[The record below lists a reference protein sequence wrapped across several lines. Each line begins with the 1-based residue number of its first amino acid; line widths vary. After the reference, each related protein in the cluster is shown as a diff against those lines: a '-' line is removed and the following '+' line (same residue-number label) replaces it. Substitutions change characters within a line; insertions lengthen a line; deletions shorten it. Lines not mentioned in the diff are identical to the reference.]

1 MQYIAYDWV
10 KKAHKCNILHFICL
24 NVKISVGDRMKIHGN
39 ESNDVIINEIGTRI
53 KERRIALGVTQKEL
67 SVESGVSLR
76 MINNVE
82 NGSNVSLDNLISIL
96 RVLRVAENL
105 DLLIDESRVNPFD
118 VVELGRRRKRV
129 YPKEKQES
137 SQWKWGDEQ

>member
-1 MQYIAYDWV
+1 MTL
-10 KKAHKCNILHFICL
+10 KCNILHFIYL
-24 NVKISVGDRMKIHGN
+24 DDRISLGDRMKIYGN
-39 ESNDVIINEIGTRI
+39 ESNDVIINEIGKRI
-53 KERRIALGVTQKEL
+53 KERRIALGITQKEL

-105 DLLIDESRVNPFD
+105 DLLIAESRVNPFD
-118 VVELGRRRKRV
+118 VVELGGRRKRV
-129 YPKEKQES
+129 YHKEDKES
-137 SQWKWGDEQ
+137 SPWKWGDES

>member
-1 MQYIAYDWV
+1 MQYIAYKRV
-10 KKAHKCNILHFICL
+10 NTALKCNILHFILL
-24 NVKISVGDRMKIHGN
+24 NAKITLGDRMKIYGN
-39 ESNDVIINEIGTRI
+39 ESNDVIIKEIGTRI
-53 KERRIALGVTQKEL
+53 KERRIALEITQKEL

-105 DLLIDESRVNPFD
+105 DLLIAESRINPFD

-129 YPKEKQES
+129 YPKENQES